1 MQLAT
6 LRPLR
11 TSPFSIHS
19 FSSAQVTDDIVTFFD
34 FATVA
39 DKAIK
44 VHDIHSN
51 GFCTPGGGTPGGGF
65 IPGNPSENP
74 RGLAEDLADLAKDED
89 QSGLKEL
96 LKKRHWIKGEGSCVD
111 HSGGTNFSFVELS
124 ALRINTK
131 AQREVQERLDRVK
144 AEQDRLAADAAEEL
158 QMLKEV
164 EAKNSKSNELLR
176 KREEYM
182 QIAHSFDI
190 PRTSPHRE
198 HEPWRSL

>member
-1 MQLAT
+1 
-6 LRPLR
+6 
-11 TSPFSIHS
+11 
-19 FSSAQVTDDIVTFFD
+19 VTDDIVTFFD
-34 FATVA
+34 IATVA

-44 VHDIHSN
+44 VHDVHSN
-51 GFCTPGGGTPGGGF
+51 GFCTPSGGV
-65 IPGNPSENP
+65 ISEN
-74 RGLAEDLADLAKDED
+74 RFIEDLADLAKDED

-111 HSGGTNFSFVELS
+111 HSGGTHFSFVELS
-124 ALRINTK
+124 ALRMNTK

-144 AEQDRLAADAAEEL
+144 AEQDRLAGVSAEEL
-158 QMLKEV
+158 RLLKEV
-164 EAKNSKSNELLR
+164 EAKNSKSDELLR

-182 QIAHSFDI
+182 KIAHSFDI